1 MTPPR
6 HPSPSRGGAGGRVIK
21 TQILKM
27 TIIRITKEFR
37 FEAAHA
43 LMGYDGPCK
52 SIHGH
57 SYELS
62 VTIIGIPSGEKGSP
76 KAGMVMDFGDLKKL
90 IKKNIIDAVDHALIL
105 NKDYPVEDV
114 QKINEAFCNI
124 VWVDYQ
130 PTSEN
135 MLSDF
140 AAKIIPLL
148 PEGMKLY
155 SLRLRETANSYA
167 EWFADDNG

>member
-1 MTPPR
+1 
-6 HPSPSRGGAGGRVIK
+6 
-21 TQILKM
+21 M

-43 LMGYDGPCK
+43 LRGYDGPCK

-62 VTIIGIPSGEKGSP
+62 VTVTGIPSEDKDSP
-76 KAGMVMDFGDLKKL
+76 KAGMVMDFGDLKKI
-90 IKKNIIDAVDHALIL
+90 IKKNIIDTVDHALIL

-114 QKINEAFCNI
+114 KKINEVFCNI
-124 VWVDYQ
+124 VWVGYQ

-135 MLSDF
+135 MLADF
-140 AAKIIPLL
+140 AGKIIPLL
-148 PEGMKLY
+148 PQGVKLY
-155 SLRLRETANSYA
+155 SLKLRETATSFA
-167 EWFADDNG
+167 EWFSEDNEQ

>member
-1 MTPPR
+1 M
-6 HPSPSRGGAGGRVIK
+6 SK
-21 TQILKM
+21 
-27 TIIRITKEFR
+27 IRITKEFR

-43 LMGYDGPCK
+43 LRGYDGPCK

-57 SYELS
+57 SYELA
-62 VTIIGIPSGEKGSP
+62 VTVTGTPVGDKESP
-76 KAGMVMDFGDLKKL
+76 KTGMVMDFGDLKKI
-90 IKKNIIDAVDHALIL
+90 IKKNIIDSVDHALIL

-114 QKINEAFCNI
+114 QKIREVFCNI

-135 MLSDF
+135 LLDDF
-140 AAKIIPLL
+140 SKKIIPLL
-148 PEGMKLY
+148 PEGVKLF

-167 EWFADDNG
+167 EWYASDNT